1 MAAAPWLAAG
11 SRLARPAAGVAL
23 LGQAAVAGVGTFVV
37 RLAPDAYV
45 TWSDTVDAPV
55 SPVLDR
61 DGLAAFLLAHDALPP
76 AAAHELL
83 RAADET
89 GTSDPAQSL
98 ADLLADNSA
107 GPGGTW
113 LSTEEIIRQ
122 YREVDGA

>member
-1 MAAAPWLAAG
+1 M
-11 SRLARPAAGVAL
+11 
-23 LGQAAVAGVGTFVV
+23 GTLVV

-61 DGLAAFLLAHDALPP
+61 DGLAAFLLAHDDVPP
-76 AAAHELL
+76 VVARKLL

-89 GTSDPAQSL
+89 GTSDPARDL
-98 ADLLADNSA
+98 AALLADNSA

-113 LSTEEIIRQ
+113 LSAEEIIRQ